1 MRYLPKILVYINIS
15 FLFSTFSIVAVD
27 TLNNQVGSAGAS
39 CIGNSVIISDIHPG
53 LGAIH
58 TQSYYLQYNQNY
70 ASELMDLGLP
80 PAEIIDML
88 VENDIQNNP
97 GIRQYGIVSLEQNGI
112 SSAFT
117 GENCIDYK
125 GHITGTTYSIQGN
138 ILLGEYV
145 LTQMESN
152 FLNTEGTLSDKLM
165 SAMQGANIAG
175 ADTRCL
181 EDNISSLSS
190 FIRIAKPEDS
200 SNNLY
205 LDLRVTNTLGNAE
218 PIDSLQ
224 VLYNNWII
232 DNISFNS
239 GDINQDNIIDI
250 LDIIQLINS
259 ILGIISLD
267 FEESYLADCNND
279 NIINI
284 QDIIIIVN
292 YIINI

>member
-1 MRYLPKILVYINIS
+1 MKLNYLILFS
-15 FLFSTFSIVAVD
+15 QLSLLLSTFSIVAVD
-27 TLNNQVGSAGAS
+27 TTTNEVGSAGAS
-39 CIGNSVIISDIHPG
+39 CIGNSVIISDIHPN

-58 TQSYYLQYNQNY
+58 TQSYYISYNQNY
-70 ASELMDLGLP
+70 ASELMELGLSP
-80 PAEIIDML
+80 SEIIEML
-88 VENDIQNNP
+88 EENDIQNNP
-97 GIRQYGIVSLEQNGI
+97 SIRQYGVVDLIDGGR

-125 GHITGTTYSIQGN
+125 GHITGPNYAIQGN
-138 ILLGEYV
+138 ILLGEDI
-145 LTQMESN
+145 LIQMEQN
-152 FLNTEGTLSDKLM
+152 FINTEGNLSNKLM
-165 SAMQGANIAG
+165 AAMQGANIAG

-259 ILGIISLD
+259 ILGITSLD

-284 QDIIIIVN
+284 QDVIIIVN

>member
-1 MRYLPKILVYINIS
+1 MRYLPKILVCINIS

-80 PAEIIDML
+80 PAEIIDIL

-97 GIRQYGIVSLEQNGI
+97 GIRQYGIVDLEENGR

-165 SAMQGANIAG
+165 AAMQGANIPG

-181 EDNISSLSS
+181 EDNISALSS
-190 FIRIAKPEDS
+190 FIRVANPEDN
-200 SNNLY
+200 SNNVF
-205 LDLRVTNTLGNAE
+205 LDLRVNNTLGQSE
-218 PIDSLQ
+218 PIDLLQ
-224 VLYNNWII
+224 SMYNDWLI
-232 DNISFNS
+232 DNTIFEP
-239 GDINQDNIIDI
+239 GDINQDSIVDI
-250 LDIIQLINS
+250 LDIVNLVNF
-259 ILGIISLD
+259 ILGNTDFSLI
-267 FEESYLADCNND
+267 ETHLADCNSD
-279 NIINI
+279 QIINI
-284 QDIIIIVN
+284 QDLILIIN